1 MDLTHI
7 DYQCKKLLHYQY
19 ILTRRSRYHALS
31 SLWFLL
37 LAFAFFSLQLCR
49 YLFYQGKIKT
59 IHLEYTDAKDC
70 LLQAAKKGPTT
81 AVGFQIQCTKWAVI
95 VHLLLGEI
103 PERTIFTQK
112 RMEKAL
118 GPYFELTNVSI
129 G

>member
-1 MDLTHI
+1 MVSLTGVG
-7 DYQCKKLLHYQY
+7 
-19 ILTRRSRYHALS
+19 
-31 SLWFLL
+31 FL
-37 LAFAFFSLQLCR
+37 SLQFCR

-59 IHLEYTDAKDC
+59 IQLEYTDAKDC
-70 LLQAAKKGPTT
+70 LLQAAQKGPTT
-81 AVGFQIQCTKWAVI
+81 AVGFKIQCNKWAVI

-118 GPYFELTNVSI
+118 RPYFVLTNVSI